1 MAFSLL
7 LFVLIRSDIPF
18 SFCIPFTSMFDLLG
32 RRRFCMFLMD
42 GCNCDLQG
50 KMEDRR
56 QGGLYHRLL
65 EGLSGRRGKR
75 GTGGEEA

>member
-1 MAFSLL
+1 
-7 LFVLIRSDIPF
+7 
-18 SFCIPFTSMFDLLG
+18 
-32 RRRFCMFLMD
+32 MFLMD